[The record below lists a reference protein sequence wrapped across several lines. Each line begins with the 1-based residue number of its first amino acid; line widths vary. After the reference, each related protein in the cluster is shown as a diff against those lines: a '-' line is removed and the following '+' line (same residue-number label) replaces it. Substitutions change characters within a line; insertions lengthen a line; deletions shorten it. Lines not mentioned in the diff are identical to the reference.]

1 MKVSK
6 YGVMLGRVMSG
17 PRNSKRLQAFSTK
30 AFSVFKKISAP
41 VVRQQFGQRLDA
53 KPFAWHM

>member
-6 YGVMLGRVMSG
+6 YGVCSDGIMSG
-17 PRNSKRLQAFSTK
+17 PRNTKRLQAFSTK
-30 AFSVFKKISAP
+30 ACSVFKKISAP
-41 VVRQQFGQRLDA
+41 VVRQQFGQRLHA